1 MNLPNILTILR
12 IILTVIF
19 IYFFYQDGLGSRLLA
34 LIVFTL
40 ASLTDYF
47 DGYLARKYNLITPF
61 GKLMDPIAD
70 KFLILSA
77 FFIFMQLQLIATWMF
92 IAIFIREAIVTGLRL
107 VAVKRGAALAA
118 EGAGKLKTV
127 LQIVAVY
134 LIIILTVLIQLSN
147 DTQSF
152 QVLLRQAYT
161 GINVFMFVVVV
172 VTLWSGISFIWSNR
186 KEIFHP
192 PSL

>member
-1 MNLPNILTILR
+1 LNLPNVLTIIR
-12 IILTVIF
+12 IILTVLF
-19 IYFFYQDGLGSRLLA
+19 IYLFYQGGLGSKLLA

-77 FFIFMQLQLIATWMF
+77 FFIFMQLQLIANWMF
-92 IAIFIREAIVTGLRL
+92 IVIFAREVIVTGLRL
-107 VAVKRGAALAA
+107 VAVKRGMALAA

-127 LQIVAVY
+127 LQIVAAY
-134 LIIILTVLIQLSN
+134 LIIIFTILIQLN
-147 DTQSF
+147 IDE
-152 QVLLRQAYT
+152 QVYRSMMRQAYT
-161 GINVFMFVVVV
+161 GINILMFVVVI
-172 VTLWSGISFIWSNR
+172 VTLWSGLLFIWNNR
-186 KEIFHP
+186 KEIFHV
-192 PSL
+192 

>member
-1 MNLPNILTILR
+1 LSLPNVLTILR
-12 IILTVIF
+12 IILTVLF
-19 IYFFYQDGLGSRLLA
+19 IYLFYQNGLGSRLLA

-47 DGYLARKYNLITPF
+47 DGYLARKYDLITSF

-77 FFIFMQLQLIATWMF
+77 FFIFMQLQLIAAWMF
-92 IAIFIREAIVTGLRL
+92 IAIFAREVIVTGLRL
-107 VAVKRGAALAA
+107 AAVKRETVLAA

-134 LIIILTVLIQLSN
+134 LIIILTVLIQLTN

-152 QVLLRQAYT
+152 QLLMRQAFT
-161 GINVFMFVVVV
+161 GINYFMLVVVI
-172 VTLWSGISFIWSNR
+172 VTLWSGFLFIWNNR
-186 KEIFHP
+186 KEIFYVR
-192 PSL
+192 

>member
-1 MNLPNILTILR
+1 LNLPNVLTILR
-12 IILTVIF
+12 IILTVLF
-19 IYFFYQDGLGSRLLA
+19 IYLFCQNGLGSRLFA

-47 DGYLARKYNLITPF
+47 DGYLARKYDLITPF

-92 IAIFIREAIVTGLRL
+92 IAIFAREVIVTGLRL
-107 VAVKRGAALAA
+107 AAVRRGIALAA

-134 LIIILTVLIQLSN
+134 LIIVFTVLTQLTN

-152 QVLLRQAYT
+152 QLLVRQVFM
-161 GINVFMFVVVV
+161 GINYFVFVVVI
-172 VTLWSGISFIWSNR
+172 VTLWSGVLFIWNNR